1 MATQISMSI
10 KGTVQGKFKGSSPK
24 EGTIPVLSFNMAM
37 SSPRDAAT
45 GQASGKRQH
54 KPVKLSVPWGN
65 WSPQIFSAMMNN
77 EVLITVALEV
87 SGGGNGTCEV
97 IKLTNATVTDI
108 ETHAG
113 SSGLASQVQDVSF
126 DYEKVSMGT
135 AQHTTAVD
143 DWELEK
149 LAFSFQ
155 KIKPGGVGGKV
166 SAAGDWTT

>member
-77 EVLITVALEV
+77 EVLTTVALNV

-97 IKLTNATVTDI
+97 IKLTNATVTDLA
-108 ETHAG
+108 THAG
-113 SSGLASQVQDVSF
+113 SSGLASQVQDVSL
-126 DYEKVSMGT
+126 DYEKVSIGT

-149 LAFSFQ
+149 LAFTFQ
-155 KIKPGGVGGKV
+155 KISLGKALGKT
-166 SAAGDWTT
+166 AATDDWTM